1 MMFKEIKPEQLD
13 RNIFDLI
20 KNNWGVLTV
29 DCDNKIN
36 AMTVSWVQMGQLW
49 NKDVI
54 TVYVRPQRYTYNHI
68 IEKEDFSLAFF
79 DGYKKELGYLGKESG
94 RDFDKL
100 KKCGF
105 TISKDGST
113 PYINEANIIFI
124 IKKLYSNTIKKDNFI
139 DKSIIDYT
147 YQEEDFHMG
156 FVGEIVKISEELF
169 KPILYYLDNQKEE
182 AYFSVMTGNNI
193 YRYILKN

>member
-156 FVGEIVKISEELF
+156 FVGEIVKILIKS
-169 KPILYYLDNQKEE
+169 DD
-182 AYFSVMTGNNI
+182 
-193 YRYILKN
+193 